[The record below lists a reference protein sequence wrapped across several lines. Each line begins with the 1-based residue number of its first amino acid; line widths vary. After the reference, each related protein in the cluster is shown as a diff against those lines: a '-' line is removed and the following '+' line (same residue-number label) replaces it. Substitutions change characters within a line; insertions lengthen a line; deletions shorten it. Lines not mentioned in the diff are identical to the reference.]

1 MGLPKSAQG
10 VQMAPGTY
18 YWASGTD
25 GIGNILI
32 IGMRP
37 SFYHLGIQDDDWQ
50 WVFCDDHRCD

>member
-1 MGLPKSAQG
+1 VLYRDYLDGS
-10 VQMAPGTY
+10 TY

-37 SFYHLGIQDDDWQ
+37 YFYHLGIQDDHWQ
-50 WVFCDDHRCD
+50 WVFCDDHRCG